1 MAKESNS
8 VKYEKATINVKDM
21 TITEFLKDETKEHS
35 IMDIIQKWDN
45 VDNIT
50 VTFAKNSEV

>member
-21 TITEFLKDETKEHS
+21 TLTEYFKDDTKEHN
-35 IMDIIQKWDN
+35 IMDIIQKWDG